1 MRSSQGPLS
10 RLMAR
15 IDFLGTG
22 NAFMPPGRMHAL
34 ALLDGCVLV
43 DTPPTVLAQLR
54 RCGSSPSELRHILI
68 THWHADHIFGFPFL
82 LLERKFISDPDFKST
97 LNVHLRPGGKELLSS
112 LCNMGFPGS
121 LEDSLDERILW
132 SESETGTLEDTDWS
146 FERFAVEHVEQTDP
160 HGYELIHSNGFRFLH
175 CGDSGPC
182 EEIDKRASR
191 CQVVLLEMGIPDF
204 VESPHHHTPSDV
216 VAFSQ
221 RHPHAT
227 VLVTHN
233 YSSAR
238 GEEIGFPMPELPE
251 SIVQI
256 EDGDCLLIDEK
267 GSASLQRN
275 L

>member
-34 ALLDGCVLV
+34 ALLDRCVLV

-54 RCGSSPSELRHILI
+54 RCGSTPSELRHILI

-112 LCNMGFPGS
+112 LCNTGFPGS

>member
-1 MRSSQGPLS
+1 
-10 RLMAR
+10 MAR

-54 RCGSSPSELRHILI
+54 RCGISPSELRHILI

-97 LNVHLRPGGKELLSS
+97 LNVHLRPGGKELLSN
-112 LCNMGFPGS
+112 LCNTGFPGS

>member
-1 MRSSQGPLS
+1 MRSSQGPLL

-15 IDFLGTG
+15 IDLLRTG
-22 NAFMPPGRMHAL
+22 NTFMPPGRMHAL

-54 RCGSSPSELRHILI
+54 RCGSTPSELRHILI

>member
-34 ALLDGCVLV
+34 ALLDRCVLV

-54 RCGSSPSELRHILI
+54 RCGSTPSELRHILI

>member
-112 LCNMGFPGS
+112 LCNTGFPGS

-238 GEEIGFPMPELPE
+238 GEETGFPMPELPE

>member
-54 RCGSSPSELRHILI
+54 RCGSTPSELRHILI

-267 GSASLQRN
+267 GSASWQRN

>member
-112 LCNMGFPGS
+112 LCNTGFPGS

>member
-1 MRSSQGPLS
+1 
-10 RLMAR
+10 MAR

-146 FERFAVEHVEQTDP
+146 FERFAVEHVEQTDR

>member
-34 ALLDGCVLV
+34 ALLDRCVLV

>member
-54 RCGSSPSELRHILI
+54 RCGSTPSELRHILI

>member
-54 RCGSSPSELRHILI
+54 RCGSTPSELRHILI

-132 SESETGTLEDTDWS
+132 SESEKGTLEDTDWS

>member
-54 RCGSSPSELRHILI
+54 RCGSTPSELRHILI

-112 LCNMGFPGS
+112 LCSMGFPGS